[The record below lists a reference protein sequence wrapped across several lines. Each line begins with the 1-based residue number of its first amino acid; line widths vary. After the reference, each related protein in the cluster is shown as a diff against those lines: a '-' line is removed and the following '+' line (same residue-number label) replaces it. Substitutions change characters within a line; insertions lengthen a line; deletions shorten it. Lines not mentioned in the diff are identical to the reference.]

1 MGGQVGLFTSLLA
14 HEFRMTEASI
24 SIGPQHFINRELSW
38 VAFNRRVLAQ
48 AKNPSTPLLERLKF
62 LCICASNLDEF
73 YMIRVANLREI
84 QLAER
89 DFESID
95 GIGASTQLLRLYEAT
110 QSFMD
115 DLYATL
121 RTEVG
126 VALAKEGIEFV
137 RWQELTAQE
146 KREMAELYH
155 DEIFPVLTPL
165 TVDPAHPFPYLANL
179 SLNLVVSVRNPG
191 PGGSSSFAIV
201 EIPGIVD
208 RLISLR
214 STTERARYIFVDDV
228 IKANLGTIFPSLE
241 VEGSWAF
248 RVTRN
253 ADLALED
260 QEVENL
266 MQDLER
272 ELRDRT
278 HRSVSRLEFEA
289 SMPEAIR
296 SWLIKENAM
305 DPAAAFSVN
314 GPINVRPLLN
324 LYGLPD
330 THDLKYP
337 PFNPRLSPRFDVDK
351 SIFSVI
357 REGDVLLHHPYES
370 FVSTAEF
377 ISYASSDPKVLAIKL
392 TLYRTSGQSV
402 IVQSLIEAAR
412 NGKQVTAVVE
422 LKARFDEENNISWA
436 RELERAGAH
445 VVYGMVG
452 LKTHCKTALIV
463 RREGRKLRRY
473 VHLSTGNYNS
483 STARFYTDT
492 ALLTCDP
499 RMGDDVNDLF
509 NILTGYNVSTM
520 NAIKRGEAQAP
531 SFHKL
536 SIAPFEMR
544 QRFEALIDK
553 EIRLS
558 TPENPGHIRAKFN
571 SLTDDRMI
579 LKLYEASRA
588 GVKIELNVRGMC
600 CLRPGIPGVSD
611 NIRVVSI
618 VDRFLEHARIFE
630 FKHGG
635 EYSVWFSSADW
646 MARNLNRR
654 VETLFPIEN
663 EALRH
668 RVRHEILDI
677 LFKDNSSSWDLQSD
691 GTWLENKPGDE
702 YPIRAQDRFIEIA
715 RVGGIRQIAYDQAIR
730 KPTAARKEAIGL

>member
-1 MGGQVGLFTSLLA
+1 MSETAVT
-14 HEFRMTEASI
+14 
-24 SIGPQHFINRELSW
+24 IGPQHFLNRELSW
-38 VAFNRRVLAQ
+38 IAFNRRVLWQ
-48 AKNPSTPLLERLKF
+48 ATNPETPLLERLKF
-62 LCICASNLDEF
+62 LSICASNLDEF

-95 GIGASTQLLRLYEAT
+95 GIGASTQLLKLYEAT
-110 QSFMD
+110 QHLMD

-121 RTEVG
+121 AG
-126 VALAKEGIEFV
+126 DLGDALAQAGIEFV
-137 RWQELTAQE
+137 HWQELTAGE
-146 KREMAELYH
+146 KRELAELYY

-179 SLNLVVSVRNPG
+179 SLNLVVSIRSAG
-191 PGGSSSFAIV
+191 LASSSSLAIV
-201 EIPGIVD
+201 EIPAVVD
-208 RLISLR
+208 RLIPLR
-214 STTERARYIFVDDV
+214 TTTERARYILVDEV
-228 IKANLGTIFPSLE
+228 IRANLGTIFPSLE
-241 VEGSWAF
+241 VEGAWTF

-278 HRSVSRLEFEA
+278 HRSVSRLEYDA
-289 SMPEAIR
+289 SMPQPILD
-296 SWLIKENAM
+296 WLIKENAM
-305 DPAAAFSVN
+305 DPKAAFHVK
-314 GPINVRPLLN
+314 GPINIRPFLN

-357 REGDVLLHHPYES
+357 RDGDVLLHHPYES

-377 ISYASSDPKVLAIKL
+377 ISYASSDPQVLAIKL

-452 LKTHCKTALIV
+452 LKTHSKTALVV
-463 RREGRKLRRY
+463 RKEGKKIRRY

-483 STARFYTDT
+483 TTARFYTDT

-499 RMGDDVNDLF
+499 RIGDDVNDLF
-509 NILTGYNVSTM
+509 NILTGYNVMTM
-520 NAIKRGEAQAP
+520 NAIKRGEAPAP
-531 SFHKL
+531 TFHKI

-544 QRFEALIDK
+544 QRFEALIDE

-558 TPENPGHIRAKFN
+558 TPENPGRIRAKVN

-579 LKLYEASRA
+579 LKLYEASQA
-588 GVKIELNVRGMC
+588 GVQIELNVRGMC
-600 CLRPGIPGVSD
+600 CLRPGVEGVSE
-611 NIRVVSI
+611 NIRVFSI
-618 VDRFLEHARIFE
+618 VDRFLEHPRIFE
-630 FKHGG
+630 FKNGG
-635 EYSVWFSSADW
+635 DTKVWFSSADW

-654 VETLFPIEN
+654 IEILFPIEC
-663 EALRH
+663 EALRQ
-668 RVRHEILDI
+668 RVSHEIFDT
-677 LFKDNSSSWDLQSD
+677 LFQDNLSSWELGSD
-691 GTWLENKPGDE
+691 GFWVKNEPGGA
-702 YPIRAQDRFIEIA
+702 PPLRAQERFIELA

-730 KPTAARKEAIGL
+730 HPTAARKEAIGL